1 MRTVKRFF
9 GHVASCAALC
19 VIATTAVAGSDSAR
33 APLILDTQ
41 SGIHDGKSGI
51 VLQNAPLSRAPIV
64 APAQPAPMTELPSG
78 STMGST
84 APMVVIPYI
93 EVPGSAV
100 PLKAP
105 PPRQ

>member
-1 MRTVKRFF
+1 MSIRARRTFTDSD
-9 GHVASCAALC
+9 GAH
-19 VIATTAVAGSDSAR
+19 AT
-33 APLILDTQ
+33 LMLDRR
-41 SGIHDGKSGI
+41 SGIHARKSGI
-51 VLQNAPLSRAPIV
+51 MLQNAPLSRAPIV
-64 APAQPAPMTELPSG
+64 APAKPAPMTELPSG

>member
-1 MRTVKRFF
+1 MRVVNRFF
-9 GHVASCAALC
+9 CYATNCAALFG
-19 VIATTAVAGSDSAR
+19 IATAAVAGSDSTR

-64 APAQPAPMTELPSG
+64 APTQPAPMTELPP
-78 STMGST
+78 GST
-84 APMVVIPYI
+84 APLVVIPYI
-93 EVPGSAV
+93 EVPNSAV

-105 PPRQ
+105 QPRQ

>member
-1 MRTVKRFF
+1 MRYRDNR
-9 GHVASCAALC
+9 GRRLGQRPRAA
-19 VIATTAVAGSDSAR
+19 D
-33 APLILDTQ
+33 PDTQ

-105 PPRQ
+105 PQRQ